1 MRRWTYTYR
10 TSDGQRHSGEIEAE
24 SLDAA
29 HAAIR
34 REMGVKPI
42 KVWAA
47 GGETAS
53 VQQQEVRSP
62 RDRRHGRAALVAAVV
77 LAAIAG
83 GAWWWF
89 GGRGATALPSS
100 ATSADAPVATSADA
114 PVATSADAPV
124 AARGD
129 TRPPV
134 VIDQKRL
141 EGCSAAYREIAVE
154 VDAACEAYRD
164 ETAKIDFEL
173 LANYAL
179 VERTR
184 DMAEFR
190 AIIAHGREVVSK
202 AREAVRRSI
211 EAHYEDIPP
220 SNAEDRNEAQR
231 LYGLVMEELDATDE
245 RLESDECALSLLDVN
260 RGKWRVVKG
269 AVVWDDPR
277 LERQFRIFGREPSAA
292 ATRWERDFGRGR
304 IESAPVA
311 LPSAP

>member
-47 GGETAS
+47 GGDAAS
-53 VQQQEVRSP
+53 VQQQEVGRSP
-62 RDRRHGRAALVAAVV
+62 RDRRHRRAALVAAIV

-83 GAWWWF
+83 GTWWWLSLRNAPTA
-89 GGRGATALPSS
+89 GRAVSTKPPPPESPTAPAPPKSS
-100 ATSADAPVATSADA
+100 ASHVPPSRAAADP
-114 PVATSADAPV
+114 
-124 AARGD
+124 
-129 TRPPV
+129 
-134 VIDQKRL
+134 KRL

-184 DMAEFR
+184 NMAEFR

-269 AVVWDDPR
+269 AVIWDDPR

-311 LPSAP
+311 LPPTPSAK

>member
-47 GGETAS
+47 GGESRQDGGSPSQRRLTGTAAIL
-53 VQQQEVRSP
+53 
-62 RDRRHGRAALVAAVV
+62 AAIV
-77 LAAIAG
+77 LAALAG
-83 GAWWWF
+83 GTWWWLSLRNAPTA
-89 GGRGATALPSS
+89 GRAVSTKPPPPESPTAPAPPKSS
-100 ATSADAPVATSADA
+100 ASPVPPSRTAADP
-114 PVATSADAPV
+114 
-124 AARGD
+124 
-129 TRPPV
+129 
-134 VIDQKRL
+134 KRL

-311 LPSAP
+311 LPPTPAAK

>member
-53 VQQQEVRSP
+53 VQQQEAGRSP

-77 LAAIAG
+77 LAALAG

-89 GGRGATALPSS
+89 GGRGAPALPSS

-114 PVATSADAPV
+114 PVAA
-124 AARGD
+124 
-129 TRPPV
+129 
-134 VIDQKRL
+134 
-141 EGCSAAYREIAVE
+141 
-154 VDAACEAYRD
+154 
-164 ETAKIDFEL
+164 AKIDFEL

-202 AREAVRRSI
+202 ARDAVRTSV

-220 SNAEDRNEAQR
+220 SNADDRNEAQR

-269 AVVWDDPR
+269 AVIWDDPR

-311 LPSAP
+311 MPPTPAAK

>member
-53 VQQQEVRSP
+53 VQQQEVGRSP
-62 RDRRHGRAALVAAVV
+62 RDRRHGRAALVAAIV
-77 LAAIAG
+77 LAALAG
-83 GAWWWF
+83 GAWWWLSHRNAPAD
-89 GGRGATALPSS
+89 GRAVSTKPPPPESPDTPAPPKSS
-100 ATSADAPVATSADA
+100 ASPVPPSRAAADP
-114 PVATSADAPV
+114 
-124 AARGD
+124 
-129 TRPPV
+129 
-134 VIDQKRL
+134 KRL
-141 EGCSAAYREIAVE
+141 EGYSAAYREIAVE

-184 DMAEFR
+184 DLAEFR
-190 AIIAHGREVVSK
+190 AIIAHGREVVSR

-220 SNAEDRNEAQR
+220 SNADDRNEAQR
-231 LYGLVMEELDATDE
+231 LYGLVIEELDATDE

-269 AVVWDDPR
+269 AVIWDDPR

-311 LPSAP
+311 LPPAPSAK

>member
-53 VQQQEVRSP
+53 VQQQEVGRSP

-83 GAWWWF
+83 GAWWWLSHRNAPTD
-89 GGRGATALPSS
+89 GRAVSTKPPESPDSPAPPKSS
-100 ATSADAPVATSADA
+100 ASPLPPSRAAADP
-114 PVATSADAPV
+114 
-124 AARGD
+124 
-129 TRPPV
+129 
-134 VIDQKRL
+134 KRL

-269 AVVWDDPR
+269 AVIWDDPR

-311 LPSAP
+311 LPPAPSAK

>member
-47 GGETAS
+47 GEETAS
-53 VQQQEVRSP
+53 VQQQEAGRSP
-62 RDRRHGRAALVAAVV
+62 RGRRHGMAALVAAIV
-77 LAAIAG
+77 LAALAG
-83 GAWWWF
+83 GAWWWLSLRNAPAD
-89 GGRGATALPSS
+89 GRAVSTKPPPPTSPAPTKS
-100 ATSADAPVATSADA
+100 ATSPVPPSRAAADP
-114 PVATSADAPV
+114 
-124 AARGD
+124 
-129 TRPPV
+129 
-134 VIDQKRL
+134 KRL

-269 AVVWDDPR
+269 AVIWDDPR

>member
-10 TSDGQRHSGEIEAE
+10 TSDGQRHSDEIEAE

-47 GGETAS
+47 GGSKANGAEADSKRTTARW
-53 VQQQEVRSP
+53 V
-62 RDRRHGRAALVAAVV
+62 AATALVAV
-77 LAAIAG
+77 AIAG
-83 GAWWWF
+83 GAWWITARNGPA
-89 GGRGATALPSS
+89 GGRAVSTEPPKPPESPAAPHATVSVLPSR
-100 ATSADAPVATSADA
+100 AAADP
-114 PVATSADAPV
+114 
-124 AARGD
+124 
-129 TRPPV
+129 
-134 VIDQKRL
+134 KRL
-141 EGCSAAYREIAVE
+141 EGYSAAYREIAVE

-164 ETAKIDFEL
+164 ESARIDFEL

-190 AIIAHGREVVSK
+190 AIIAHGREVVSR
-202 AREAVRRSI
+202 ARDAVRRSI

-220 SNAEDRNEAQR
+220 SGADDRNEAQR
-231 LYGLVMEELDATDE
+231 LYGLVMDELDATDE
-245 RLESDECALSLLDVN
+245 RLESDECALSLLDAN

-269 AVVWDDPR
+269 AVIWDDPR

-311 LPSAP
+311 LPSAPAAK